1 MSVDRVIPPEGP
13 PDVITHRI
21 QVEQPSEQ
29 RLDRFLA
36 ERLCLS
42 RTQVAG
48 LIEAGRVRVSS
59 CVPKKSYTPEPGDEI
74 VVEIP
79 APETANIEA
88 EEIPL
93 DIVYEDEGFLVV
105 NKPAGM
111 VVHPAPGHSRGTLV
125 NALLHYA
132 GHLSPVGGARRP
144 GIVHRLDKDTSGL
157 IIVAKEERVHRRLAE
172 ALARRRISRHYLAA
186 SWGHLEAENQVIRAD
201 VGRHRRDRKRMAV
214 VPGARPAITEVWRL
228 ERWKAADFLKLRLQT
243 GRTHQIRVH
252 LRHIG
257 HPVVGDRQYG
267 EGWERGLSAGGGP
280 WAKQLAQRVQRQ
292 FLHAAELSFAHPVS
306 GREMELAVPLP
317 PDLSAVADW
326 ARQTS

>member
-13 PDVITHRI
+13 LDVTTHRI
-21 QVEQPSEQ
+21 QVELPSEQ

-36 ERLCLS
+36 EKLSLS
-42 RTQVAG
+42 RTQAAA
-48 LIEAGRVRVSS
+48 LIEAGRVSVSS
-59 CVPKKSYTPEPGDEI
+59 HVPKKSYVPEPGDEI

-79 APETANIEA
+79 APEAPGIEA

-93 DIVYEDEGFLVV
+93 DILYEDEGLLVV

-125 NALLHYA
+125 NALLHHA
-132 GHLSPVGGARRP
+132 DRLSPIGGARRP

-157 IIVAKEERVHRRLAE
+157 IIVAKQERVHRRLAE
-172 ALARRRISRHYLAA
+172 ALAKRRISRHYLAA
-186 SWGHLEAENQVIRAD
+186 AWGHLEGENLLIQAE

-214 VPGARPAITEVWRL
+214 VPGARPAVTEVRRL
-228 ERWKAADFLKLRLQT
+228 ERWDGADLLEVRLHT

-267 EGWERGLSAGGGP
+267 EGWERGLSTGGGS
-280 WAKQLAQRVQRQ
+280 WAKQLAKLVPRQ
-292 FLHAAELSFAHPVS
+292 FLHAAKLSFSHPVS
-306 GREMELAVPLP
+306 AQEMEFSAPLP
-317 PDLSAVADW
+317 ADLAAAAEW

>member
-1 MSVDRVIPPEGP
+1 MSVSRTNP
-13 PDVITHRI
+13 PDDDRDVVTHRI
-21 QVEQPSEQ
+21 QVELPSEQ

-36 ERLCLS
+36 ERLSLS
-42 RTQVAG
+42 RSHAAA
-48 LIEAGRVRVSS
+48 LIEAGRVRVASR
-59 CVPKKSYTPEPGDEI
+59 VPKKSYTPEPGDVI

-79 APETANIEA
+79 APVPPDVEP

-93 DIVYEDEGFLVV
+93 DILYEDDGFLVV

-111 VVHPAPGHSRGTLV
+111 VVHPAPGHARGTLV
-125 NALLHYA
+125 NALLH
-132 GHLSPVGGARRP
+132 HTDRLSAIGGARRP

-157 IIVAKEERVHRRLAE
+157 IIVAKQEAVHRRLSD
-172 ALARRRISRHYLAA
+172 ALAKRKISRRYLAA
-186 SWGHLEAENQVIRAD
+186 AWGHLDGENLLIEAD

-267 EGWERGLSAGGGP
+267 EGWERGLSAGAGR
-280 WAKQLAQRVQRQ
+280 WAKQLAQQVSRQ
-292 FLHAAELSFAHPVS
+292 FLHAAELRFAHPVS
-306 GREMELAVPLP
+306 GQLMEFAAPLP
-317 PDLSAVADW
+317 PDLASAADW
-326 ARQTS
+326 ARKTS